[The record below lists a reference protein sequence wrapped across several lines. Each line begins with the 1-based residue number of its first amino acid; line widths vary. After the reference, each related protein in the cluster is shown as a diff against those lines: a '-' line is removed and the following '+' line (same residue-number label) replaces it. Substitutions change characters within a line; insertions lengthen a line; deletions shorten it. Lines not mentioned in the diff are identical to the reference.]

1 MVGEFS
7 PEKKL
12 ERDAE
17 RGGGEVRE
25 GRRDLLKEK
34 LGLVERGVGL
44 EIGKADVCFQKFVI

>member
-1 MVGEFS
+1 M
-7 PEKKL
+7 
-12 ERDAE
+12 
-17 RGGGEVRE
+17 RE